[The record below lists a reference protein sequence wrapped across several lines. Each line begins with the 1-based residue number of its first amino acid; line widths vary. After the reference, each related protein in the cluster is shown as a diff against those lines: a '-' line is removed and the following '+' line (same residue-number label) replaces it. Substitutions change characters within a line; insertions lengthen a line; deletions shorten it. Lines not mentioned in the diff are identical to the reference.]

1 MDIDLAKVNRRRKIA
16 LVCMIFIYIL
26 SAVIKIAFESK
37 PIIACMITSCTVF
50 IYLLMFIP
58 GREKGDALKNRTILM
73 ISGLVKIIYLVGAHI
88 EYYFEGLRIH
98 VYIINVFFVVVFT
111 SIEVLLFIKNP
122 TSKKYKFILLVLFE
136 YLFSIGAFT
145 MEAPWIM
152 YMAFPL
158 FVTYL
163 VYFNVRLI
171 IIASIF
177 VNIFNA
183 VGVMRYITQSTNL
196 TNSKYMRMAY
206 VIQMMYVVLFT
217 VSIVYTLNL
226 NNKFNNEKL
235 NKISRMHDKAETL
248 SKEVINMAQKVRNN
262 ALDTNAMLIE
272 LENATNSS
280 LFVLKDISSG
290 NMENAH
296 SVESQTDMTNKISQ
310 MIGTV
315 ENEADIVSKKTTDA
329 VNTIVSSRELFNTLK
344 NKSNTIE
351 LGSKEVTKTI
361 SEFVEN
367 ARKVKEITNGIAE
380 ISEQTNLLSLNASIE
395 SARAGEAGKGFA
407 VVASEIRTLADT
419 TSTLTN
425 DIDKIVQILEN
436 NATKAQLVVDNVV
449 KEIDGENETIDLTL
463 SEFVTMEA
471 VIKGLDSNLKN
482 ILKIVGE
489 LSDFNRKM
497 INHITMLSASS
508 EEVAACT
515 EEAVVIN
522 NENINKA
529 RKTREL
535 MDDLLESANKIDNY
549 TGEDEEYM

>member
-1 MDIDLAKVNRRRKIA
+1 
-16 LVCMIFIYIL
+16 
-26 SAVIKIAFESK
+26 
-37 PIIACMITSCTVF
+37 
-50 IYLLMFIP
+50 MFIP

-206 VIQMMYVVLFT
+206 AIQMMYVVLFT

-226 NNKFNNEKL
+226 NKKFNNEKL
-235 NKISRMHDKAETL
+235 NKISRMHDKAESL